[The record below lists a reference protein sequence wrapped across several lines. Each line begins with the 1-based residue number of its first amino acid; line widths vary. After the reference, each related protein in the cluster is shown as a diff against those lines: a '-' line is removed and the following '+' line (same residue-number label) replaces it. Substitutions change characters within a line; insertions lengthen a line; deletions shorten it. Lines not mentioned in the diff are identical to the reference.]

1 MKWIIRCVAGLCLGL
16 FSVQA
21 AETNLKEMAVRD
33 ASGNIAVL
41 SSGVYADYPA
51 AASFDGNLAT
61 YADLQSQGGWGGYSV
76 TNLVSPTRIR
86 YYARTIQLGRAV
98 NVQFQGANKPDFSD
112 ARLLGVV
119 TSTPP
124 ANTWC
129 ELIVTNNAIP
139 CTYFR
144 FYAPVDGSF
153 GGNLCEVEFY
163 GIALAY
169 QEGVQIPAPTFC
181 AWING
186 TFNLRINVQNG
197 ESTCFE
203 IQRKRDDD
211 LVWTNCGLFTVSAP
225 SQNNVFTDKITVYSP
240 TQYRMRSC
248 SNTVFSAWTNLT
260 TLTPIASLTGT
271 WIGTPGAYVV
281 GDDGTKTYDGNIK
294 TFFDGPAKTN
304 DMTQPLYATI
314 WTGLDLG
321 KTTAVAQIR
330 FVPRLAWASRQV
342 GCWFE
347 AANTA
352 DFSDAV
358 VVYTNTALV
367 LDTSVT
373 TLPLNATNAYRYV
386 RYCVKGVQWGSIA
399 EVEFDTVPDAIPAA
413 PTSLDAQ
420 LIDATN
426 LHVRLSWSYAA
437 ARPVTGWNVYCATSA
452 GGPFVKMN
460 AEPCV
465 ERSYVHSNALAGVTY
480 YYSVTAVNGAL
491 EGPSASQ
498 VGVQPI
504 TRLERSWSDLT
515 KIKSNMAL
523 IGTTNS
529 YWYPVSYMFDNS
541 RTTFADI
548 NNKNPCIGVDLAK
561 AYVIRKARYYPR
573 ANLVYRLQ
581 GAELRGSNSATLDTY
596 EVLAKFPATI
606 TTNDYSELTLTATTP
621 YRYIYVTRPD
631 SGEFYGNISELELY
645 GWDPDGFASIPI
657 APRELAFAQ
666 EADGTL
672 TISWSNDM
680 NCVSFDVQRK
690 GLDDTE
696 WSTLGTT
703 HAHQFND
710 ATATLNTLYQYRI
723 VGYSST
729 AVSGYSIVRSCSRYQ
744 PGSGTGLRTQYTVP
758 YFRDGAAYTQG
769 TVVASAD
776 VPSVQWSWGS
786 GEPCLSGMMQSTTQ
800 TLISCYGNLIVP
812 VSGDYIFQVVSSNSV
827 ALQIDGAFVINQWSH
842 GSKSVCATNTLTAGE
857 HRIRLDYHRSIAGPG
872 LIRLEWGG
880 AVGAGVI
887 PASQLIPLAFPS
899 EVYQGWQGHSFAANY
914 LGTHQFNA
922 DGSLTIGVKG
932 YDFSGNEEGYYFV
945 WQRISGDFVV
955 QAKIAPIYDAAASS
969 AKQFVLM
976 RNTLNLG
983 SPVLAAARMAS
994 GSMGMKY
1001 RVVPNSG
1008 IGDMSPAWT
1017 SVAANPFWLR
1027 VERRKNLISASYR
1040 TNDVSAWV
1048 TYFQYDN
1055 STNAVFT
1062 GNTYV
1067 GFGETACNAAN
1078 MQYATFSNISL
1089 IRLSGSVLLLK

>member
-1 MKWIIRCVAGLCLGL
+1 MQWIVMCVIAICSG
-16 FSVQA
+16 FFWAEA

-33 ASGNIAVL
+33 GSGMITIL
-41 SSGVYADYPA
+41 SSGTYVDYPA
-51 AASFDGNLAT
+51 AASFDDNLAT
-61 YADLQSQGGWGGYSV
+61 YANLQSQGGWGGYQV

-129 ELIVTNNAIP
+129 ELTVTNNAVP
-139 CTYFR
+139 CAYFR
-144 FYAPVDGSF
+144 FYSPAEGSF

-163 GIALAY
+163 GVPLAY
-169 QEGVQIPAPTFC
+169 QEGLPIPTPTFC

-186 TFNLRINVQNG
+186 AFNLRIDVQSG
-197 ESTCFE
+197 EPTCFQ

-211 LVWTNCGLFTVSAP
+211 LTWTECGMFTMSAP
-225 SQNNVFTDKITVYSP
+225 SQNNVFTDRITVYSP

-248 SNTVFSAWTNLT
+248 SNSTFSAWTNLT
-260 TLTPIASLTGT
+260 TLTPIAALTGT
-271 WIGTPGAYVV
+271 WIGTPGAYAA
-281 GDDGTKTYDGNIK
+281 GNEGPKTYDGNIK
-294 TFFDGPAKTN
+294 TFFDGPSITN
-304 DMTQPLYATI
+304 DMQQPRYAMI

-321 KTTAVAQIR
+321 KTTAVAQVR
-330 FVPRLAWASRQV
+330 FAPRLSWSSRQV

-358 VVYTNTALV
+358 VVYTNTTLV
-367 LDTSVT
+367 SDARVT
-373 TLPLNATNAYRYV
+373 TLPLDATNAYRYV
-386 RYCVKGVQWGSIA
+386 RYCVKGSQWGSIA
-399 EVEFDTVPDAIPAA
+399 EVEFDTAPEAVPAM
-413 PTSLDAQ
+413 PTALIVQ
-420 LIDATN
+420 LVDATN
-426 LHVRLSWSYAA
+426 LHVMISWSYASA
-437 ARPVTGWNVYCATSA
+437 NPVTGWNVYCATSV
-452 GGPFVKMN
+452 GGPFEKVN

-465 ERSYVHSNALAGVTY
+465 NRSYVHSNRVAGVTY
-480 YYSVTAVNGAL
+480 YYRVAAVNDMT
-491 EGPSASQ
+491 EGPATAQ
-498 VGVQPI
+498 TAIQPVA
-504 TRLERSWSDLT
+504 RLERSWSDLT
-515 KIKSNMAL
+515 KIKSGMAL
-523 IGTTNS
+523 IGTTNL
-529 YWYPVSYMFDNS
+529 YWYPVAYLFDNS

-548 NNKNPCIGVDLAK
+548 NNKNPSIGVDLAK
-561 AYVIRKARYYPR
+561 AYILRKARYYPR
-573 ANLVYRLQ
+573 ANLAPRLQ
-581 GAELRGSNSATLDTY
+581 GAELRGSNSATLDPY

-606 TTNDYSELTLTATTP
+606 TTNDYSTLTITSATP

-631 SGEFYGNISELELY
+631 AGDFYGNISELELY
-645 GWDPDGFASIPI
+645 GWDPDGFAEVPL
-657 APRELAFAQ
+657 APTELAFVQ
-666 EADGTL
+666 EANGTL
-672 TISWSNDM
+672 TVSWTNDV

-690 GLDDTE
+690 GVEDTE

-703 HAHQFND
+703 SAHQFND
-710 ATATLNTLYQYRI
+710 ATAVLSTLYQYRI
-723 VGYSST
+723 VGYAST
-729 AVSGYSIVRSCSRYQ
+729 GASGYSVVRNCSRYQ
-744 PGSGTGLRTQYTVP
+744 PGAGTGLRAQYTVP

-769 TVVASAD
+769 TVVATAD

-786 GEPCLSGMMQSTTQ
+786 GEPCLAGTMQSTTQ
-800 TLISCYGNLIVP
+800 TLISCYGTLIVP
-812 VSGDYIFQVVSSNSV
+812 ISGEYIFQIVSSNSV
-827 ALQIDGAFVINQWSH
+827 ALQIDGGFVINQWSH
-842 GSKSVCATNTLTAGE
+842 GSKSVSATNTLTAGE

-872 LIRLEWGG
+872 LVRLEWGG
-880 AVGAGVI
+880 VVGTGVI
-887 PASQLIPLAFPS
+887 PASQLLPLPFPS

-914 LGTHQFNA
+914 LGTHQFNE

-945 WQRISGDFVV
+945 WQQISGDFVV
-955 QAKIAPIYDAAASS
+955 QAKIAPVYDAAATS

-983 SPVLAAARMAS
+983 SPVFAAARMAS

-1001 RVVPNSG
+1001 RVVPNG
-1008 IGDMSPAWT
+1008 NIGDMSPAWT

-1040 TNDVSAWV
+1040 TNDVSPWV

-1055 STNAVFT
+1055 ATNTVFT
-1062 GNTYV
+1062 GRTYV
-1067 GFGETACNAAN
+1067 GFGETACNATN

-1089 IRLSGSVLLLK
+1089 VRLGGSVLLLK